1 MVLNYGK
8 AIKKEVIHKTCY
20 DEKNFLTYGLPD
32 FDDLKQLRSKYN
44 GNTSSPGTKSS
55 IVFYRLFMPCV
66 GNKRNYVNQ
75 MHLKKLSEIFTPSQE
90 GYVLIEL
97 LNNWEKWNYLAQLEY
112 DTNVC
117 LDSTRNVPSVH
128 FTKSKFHVSMDG
140 WSSDGIVQYNQFC
153 EFARQD
159 RSMDNGKR
167 FEEMFLTMMREH
179 KGIIFGNNV
188 ISRTEQ
194 FVQPYTDL
202 DDFTG
207 EMESV

>member
-1 MVLNYGK
+1 
-8 AIKKEVIHKTCY
+8 
-20 DEKNFLTYGLPD
+20 
-32 FDDLKQLRSKYN
+32 
-44 GNTSSPGTKSS
+44 
-55 IVFYRLFMPCV
+55 
-66 GNKRNYVNQ
+66 
-75 MHLKKLSEIFTPSQE
+75 
-90 GYVLIEL
+90 
-97 LNNWEKWNYLAQLEY
+97 
-112 DTNVC
+112 
-117 LDSTRNVPSVH
+117 
-128 FTKSKFHVSMDG
+128 MDG

-159 RSMDNGKR
+159 RSTDNGKR

-207 EMESV
+207 DMESV